1 MMKKFL
7 GRVMD
12 NRLINSP
19 ANKKHGP
26 ARNKEGKHFLRFQ
39 IKKTDGINIKFK
51 NLRATLS
58 IVIDLSIDHIV
69 EIIIKRNNK

>member
-1 MMKKFL
+1 MAQHVTKKENIL
-7 GRVMD
+7 NILSVE
-12 NRLINSP
+12 P
-19 ANKKHGP
+19 
-26 ARNKEGKHFLRFQ
+26 FLRFQ

-69 EIIIKRNNK
+69 EIII